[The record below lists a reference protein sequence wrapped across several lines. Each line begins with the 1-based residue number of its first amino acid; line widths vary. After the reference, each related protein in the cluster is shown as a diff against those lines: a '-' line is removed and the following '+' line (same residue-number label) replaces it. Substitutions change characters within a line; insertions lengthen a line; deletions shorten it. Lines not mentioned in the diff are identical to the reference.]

1 MKKLLA
7 LLAVLA
13 LVLSASVMGVGTVAS
28 AAEESPLAD
37 FMIFDGV
44 LEEYIGAGGEV
55 VIPASAGITEIAASA
70 FYGNEDVTSVVI
82 PEGVEII
89 GHRAFQGC
97 KNIEKV
103 TLPYSLTKIG
113 GNTFSLCESITEITI
128 PGQLEIIPAWA
139 FSSCIGLK
147 KVVFSYGIREIHNQA
162 FCSLFGLGKV
172 VFPETIEIIAT
183 GAFNCQK
190 DTQAVEYIIC
200 NPDCEIG
207 LFNITYQGNIDHEW
221 DPERYRTPFQSSYG
235 VVTYKITV
243 PENSAIQKFLEEKG
257 EDMFNFDE
265 TDHKD
270 KFRINAKEKSYFE
283 TLKENQK
290 DYGITSAPEVNN
302 TPGGTENQNPGEGLT
317 DGNNPGTGNQI
328 NHNNNNN
335 NNNGGNNNNSNNAN
349 GGTTDSGLVS
359 TIIIAAVVLVV
370 VIIICVMVIVILFA
384 TGKLGG
390 KKKEKEKPLTE
401 AEMREKILKEMEAEK
416 AAEEAAAEATKE

>member
-1 MKKLLA
+1 
-7 LLAVLA
+7 
-13 LVLSASVMGVGTVAS
+13 MGPRKIS
-28 AAEESPLAD
+28 
-37 FMIFDGV
+37 
-44 LEEYIGAGGEV
+44 
-55 VIPASAGITEIAASA
+55 
-70 FYGNEDVTSVVI
+70 
-82 PEGVEII
+82 
-89 GHRAFQGC
+89 H
-97 KNIEKV
+97 
-103 TLPYSLTKIG
+103 TLP
-113 GNTFSLCESITEITI
+113 
-128 PGQLEIIPAWA
+128 
-139 FSSCIGLK
+139 
-147 KVVFSYGIREIHNQA
+147 
-162 FCSLFGLGKV
+162 
-172 VFPETIEIIAT
+172 
-183 GAFNCQK
+183 
-190 DTQAVEYIIC
+190 
-200 NPDCEIG
+200 
-207 LFNITYQGNIDHEW
+207 
-221 DPERYRTPFQSSYG
+221 SYG

-290 DYGITSAPEVNN
+290 DYGITSAPEVDN
-302 TPGGTENQNPGEGLT
+302 TPGGTENQNPGEDSL

-335 NNNGGNNNNSNNAN
+335 NNNGGSNNNSNNAN
-349 GGTTDSGLVS
+349 GGSTDSGLVS

-416 AAEEAAAEATKE
+416 AAEEAATEATEE

>member
-13 LVLSASVMGVGTVAS
+13 LVLSASVMGIGTVAS

-70 FYGNEDVTSVVI
+70 FYANKDVTSVVI

-89 GHRAFQGC
+89 GNRAFENC
-97 KNIEKV
+97 ENIEKI
-103 TLPYSLTKIG
+103 TLPYSLTEIG
-113 GNTFSLCESITEITI
+113 GNAFASIMGLSEITL
-128 PGQLEIIPAWA
+128 PGQLEIIPTWA
-139 FSSCIGLK
+139 FANCQGLK
-147 KVVFSYGIREIHNQA
+147 KIVFSYGIREIHHQA

-172 VFPETIEIIAT
+172 VFPETIEIIAS

-207 LFNITYQGNIDHEW
+207 LFNDTYKGNIDHEW

-302 TPGGTENQNPGEGLT
+302 TPGGTENQNPDEDPL
-317 DGNNPGTGNQI
+317 DGNNPGTGNQ
-328 NHNNNNN
+328 NNNNNNN
-335 NNNGGNNNNSNNAN
+335 NNNGGNNNNNSNNAN
-349 GGTTDSGLVS
+349 GGSTDSGLVS

-416 AAEEAAAEATKE
+416 AAEEAASEATEE